1 MSISAGVGSVSSV
14 SNPNIPI
21 NVLAPELRGTFISGS
36 TIGCKTGEWLNDPI
50 VYKYQWYRNEDV
62 IFGEE
67 TDRYI
72 LTSDDIDTTISCLVI
87 AINEFGKGSEF
98 SNGVYITE

>member
-21 NVLAPELRGTFISGS
+21 NIIAPVLSGTLVSGGTARCS
-36 TIGCKTGEWLNDPI
+36 TGTWLNDPF
-50 VYKYQWYRNEDV
+50 VYEFQWYRNGDV

-67 TDRYI
+67 GDRYN
-72 LTSDDIDTTISCLVI
+72 LVSDDIDTTISCLVI
-87 AINEFGKGSEF
+87 AENAFGKGSKF
-98 SNGVYITE
+98 SNGVYIT